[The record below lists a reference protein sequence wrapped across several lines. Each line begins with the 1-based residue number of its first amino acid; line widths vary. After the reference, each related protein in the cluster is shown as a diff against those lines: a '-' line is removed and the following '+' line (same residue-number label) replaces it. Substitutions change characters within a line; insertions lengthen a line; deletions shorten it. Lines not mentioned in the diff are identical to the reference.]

1 MTIQGVNGNG
11 AQAGQTGGVR
21 ADDAVSKNIQWQI
34 EDIQKKL
41 QELSSNDHMST
52 EEKMKKRQELQKQIY
67 DLQNQL
73 RQHEIQ
79 KRRESQKAQESNMDG
94 LLGGKHE
101 TDRQQDTVGISEAGM
116 KAMISADSSIKLA
129 KSQEKLATEF
139 KGQAR
144 TLRGEMNLDR
154 PEIAEK
160 KKEELAELEEKA
172 LNVEVAEGRILG
184 DIVKE
189 REEAAKE
196 GDAETGKTDKED
208 KEDKEKSAIGDAE
221 LEQQEDMAAFGAGVY
236 KPVDILL

>member
-11 AQAGQTGGVR
+11 AQAGQTGGIRV
-21 ADDAVSKNIQWQI
+21 DDAVSKNIQRQI
-34 EDIQKKL
+34 ADVQEKL

-79 KRRESQKAQESNMDG
+79 VRRDSQKAQESSMDG
-94 LLGGKHE
+94 LLDGKHE
-101 TDRQQDTVGISEAGM
+101 TGRQQDTVGISEAGM

-139 KGQAR
+139 KGQAK

-154 PEIAEK
+154 PEIAK
-160 KKEELAELEEKA
+160 KKEEELAELEEKA

-189 REEAAKE
+189 REKAAKE
-196 GDAETGKTDKED
+196 GDAETERTDKE
-208 KEDKEKSAIGDAE
+208 KEKSAIGDTE
-221 LEQQEDMAAFGAGVY
+221 LEQQKDMIAFGAGVY
-236 KPVDILL
+236 KSVDILL

>member
-11 AQAGQTGGVR
+11 AQAQQAGGIR
-21 ADDAVSKNIQWQI
+21 ADDAVSKNIQRQI
-34 EDIQKKL
+34 ADVQKKL

-79 KRRESQKAQESNMDG
+79 KRRESQKAQESSMDG
-94 LLGGKHE
+94 MLGGKHE

-172 LNVEVAEGRILG
+172 LNAEATEGRILG
-184 DIVKE
+184 SAVKE
-189 REEAAKE
+189 REEASKE
-196 GDAETGKTDKED
+196 GDAGTARADKED
-208 KEDKEKSAIGDAE
+208 REEEKSVIGDAE
-221 LEQQEDMAAFGAGVY
+221 QEQKEDMVAYGAGVY